1 VALSLVLLSVSQ
13 LYLGH
18 LSSLRN
24 RSLGFDRDSV
34 LLVSVD
40 PARGGLSRDELNRLY
55 GEALGRLEAMPG
67 VQSATVSGM
76 TPMSGGAGSRFVT
89 VEGFQEAAQARRR
102 LSLNGV
108 AHNYFATFGTPLI
121 AGRDFLAADANPSR
135 VAIVNEAM
143 ARYYFAG
150 DSPIGRHVWFD
161 DEVEPYEIVGL
172 VGDAKYADIRAAAPP
187 TMYIH
192 HSQLFNA
199 PSVFSLRTSVP
210 PAAVA
215 GEARRVLDDVLGN
228 VPVTDA
234 TTLAEQVDAAI
245 VPERLIATLSGF
257 FGGVAVLLAAIGL
270 YGLLAYTVA
279 RRTHEIGVRVALG
292 ATGRDVTG
300 MVLMSAL
307 RLVCVGLVIGA
318 PVAIWSKRVAAGMV
332 ENLPADSLFPIA
344 VAAAGTVV
352 VALLA
357 AFVPASRA
365 ARVDPLVALRSE

>member
-1 VALSLVLLSVSQ
+1 
-13 LYLGH
+13 
-18 LSSLRN
+18 
-24 RSLGFDRDSV
+24 
-34 LLVSVD
+34 
-40 PARGGLSRDELNRLY
+40 
-55 GEALGRLEAMPG
+55 
-67 VQSATVSGM
+67 
-76 TPMSGGAGSRFVT
+76 
-89 VEGFQEAAQARRR
+89 
-102 LSLNGV
+102 
-108 AHNYFATFGTPLI
+108 
-121 AGRDFLAADANPSR
+121 
-135 VAIVNEAM
+135 
-143 ARYYFAG
+143 
-150 DSPIGRHVWFD
+150 
-161 DEVEPYEIVGL
+161 
-172 VGDAKYADIRAAAPP
+172 
-187 TMYIH
+187 MYIH

-228 VPVTDA
+228 VRVTDA